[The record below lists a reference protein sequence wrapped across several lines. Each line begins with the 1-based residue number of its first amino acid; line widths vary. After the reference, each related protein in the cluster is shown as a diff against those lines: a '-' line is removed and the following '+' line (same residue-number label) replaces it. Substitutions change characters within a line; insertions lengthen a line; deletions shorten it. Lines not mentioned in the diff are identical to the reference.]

1 MNNKYEKEIRYR
13 LLKLLSNTPHLT
25 QREMAVK
32 MGISLGKTNY
42 CLSQLAD
49 KGLVKIGRFKGSK
62 NKLGYI
68 YNLTPGGL
76 EEKALLTLSFLK
88 QKQQEYEE
96 IKKQI
101 EELTKEAEQN
111 GLVNAAGEECKN

>member
-1 MNNKYEKEIRYR
+1 MNNTYERNIRYQ
-13 LLKLLSNTPHLT
+13 LLKLLSNAPHLT
-25 QREMAVK
+25 QREMAKK

-49 KGLVKIGRFKGSK
+49 KGMVKIGKFKGSK

-76 EEKALLTLSFLK
+76 EEKTRLTLSFLK
-88 QKQQEYEE
+88 QKKQEYEE

-101 EELTKEAEQN
+101 KELTKEIEQN
-111 GLVNAAGEECKN
+111 GLTDTP

>member
-1 MNNKYEKEIRYR
+1 MNNTYEKEIRYS
-13 LLKLLSNTPHLT
+13 LLKLLSNAPHLT
-25 QREMAVK
+25 QREMAGK

-68 YNLTPGGL
+68 YNLTPGGI
-76 EEKALLTLSFLK
+76 EEKARLTLSFLK
-88 QKQQEYEE
+88 LKKQEYEE
-96 IKKQI
+96 IKRQI
-101 EELTKEAEQN
+101 EELTKEVEQS
-111 GLVNAAGEECKN
+111 GLTDAA